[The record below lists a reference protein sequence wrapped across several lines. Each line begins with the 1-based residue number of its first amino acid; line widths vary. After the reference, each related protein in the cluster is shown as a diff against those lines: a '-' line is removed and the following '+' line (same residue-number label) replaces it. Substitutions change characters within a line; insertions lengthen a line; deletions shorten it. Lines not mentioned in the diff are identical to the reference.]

1 MARWPNAPCR
11 IFCKNPAVW
20 TVSLPCRKRLR
31 ISLRFSATKSGS
43 WPIPVSG
50 FLKSPRALQTD
61 MRIDGNM
68 ISIGFTKKRSVV
80 KVDLTSLLLT
90 WCDQS
95 FSLLI
100 TFVCTECIV
109 VHLHC
114 IFYIFTLHPT
124 DIESSF
130 WRSGL
135 RRLYSSSLRDTVYGL
150 WSKRRQTETATSQNG
165 DTKTA
170 TNQNSDMATRSK
182 PKTGTI
188 YFNYGRPL
196 SVSGCPCY
204 ILPMFSMVKTFWGYV

>member
-1 MARWPNAPCR
+1 MAHWPNAPCR

-61 MRIDGNM
+61 TRIDGNM
-68 ISIGFTKKRSVV
+68 ISIGFTKKTIGS
-80 KVDLTSLLLT
+80 KSWFDILTAHMMWSIIFTSDNFRLY
-90 WCDQS
+90 WVYCC
-95 FSLLI
+95 
-100 TFVCTECIV
+100 TFT
-109 VHLHC
+109 LHF
-114 IFYIFTLHPT
+114 FYIFTLHPT

-170 TNQNSDMATRSK
+170 TTQNGDMATKSK
-182 PKTGTI
+182 PKRRQSLNQTAT
-188 YFNYGRPL
+188 NALCL
-196 SVSGCPCY
+196 S
-204 ILPMFSMVKTFWGYV
+204 YV